1 MNTDFDAIVVGSGI
15 SGGWAAKELSEKG
28 LKVLVLERGAPLT
41 HGEDYV
47 GEHRAP
53 WETPLRGKPLRELYK
68 SDYAVQSTSFAFGEN
83 NRPFWNNDRENPY
96 VMDGESPFLWMRGA
110 VVGGKSLMWSRQVYR
125 WSDMDFGAN
134 ARDGHGIDWPLRY
147 ADIAPWYAHV
157 ERLIGVSG
165 AAEDI
170 PHLPDGEFLPAM
182 DMNAGEKH
190 LKREVEQKFAG
201 RRVIMGR
208 AAVLTREHNGRGACH
223 YCGPCERGCSVGA
236 YFSSLSSTLPAAAK
250 TGRLTL
256 RANSVVE
263 GLDYDP
269 ATRKVSAVR
278 VIDSTSGE
286 RLRFSSRLVF
296 LCASTVGS
304 TQILLNSRSDSFPE
318 GLANGSGTLGRYLMD
333 HTNGLGAFG
342 LFPNLLMDRYYS
354 GNRPNNIYIPRFRN
368 LGAGGDAAEF
378 VRGYGF
384 QGAAFRTNWSMNYRM
399 PGFGAG
405 FKQTLRYPG
414 YWAMFLAGFGECLPQ
429 QRNRMYLHPNKV
441 DRFGIPQVAFDFAW
455 HDNEKRMC
463 RDIVNE
469 AEAMLRAAGAQIVMR
484 LEEPEPP
491 GGAIHEMGSARMGR
505 DPAQSVLNG
514 WNQAHEVENLF
525 VTDGAAMS
533 STACVNPS
541 LTYMALTAR
550 ACDYAVARL
559 RSA

>member
-1 MNTDFDAIVVGSGI
+1 MAPPDHPQCYALAFFGIDDRELAVQRRDTLKGLLLLGGFGFPAAVQRALAAGLTPEGSAAGMFDVPARALVAALAERIIPATDTPGAVEAGVVDFIEQIVFSWYTDAERAIFLQGLEDAGAMATTRFQQDFETLDGERQDQLLGELEQHALAAGTPLTFSLQTNLDEICRRFCQAEGTRRGGLLHLRNRRHPGTALRAHADGLSRRRAAGRDRARLGQRHEGLRAVPMNTDFDAIVVGSGI

-41 HGEDYV
+41 HGKDYV

-53 WETPLRGKPLRELYK
+53 WETPMRGKPLRELYK

-157 ERLIGVSG
+157 ERFIGVSG

-190 LKREVEQKFAG
+190 LKREVEQKFAD

-208 AAVLTREHNGRGACH
+208 AAVLTRDHNGRGACH

-269 ATRKVSAVR
+269 ATRKVSGVR
-278 VIDSTSGE
+278 VIDSTVVNG
-286 RLRFSSRLVF
+286 
-296 LCASTVGS
+296 CASVPAWCS
-304 TQILLNSRSDSFPE
+304 CVPPRLAAPRSCSIHAATAFPT
-318 GLANGSGTLGRYLMD
+318 GLPT
-333 HTNGLGAFG
+333 
-342 LFPNLLMDRYYS
+342 
-354 GNRPNNIYIPRFRN
+354 
-368 LGAGGDAAEF
+368 AAA
-378 VRGYGF
+378 R
-384 QGAAFRTNWSMNYRM
+384 S
-399 PGFGAG
+399 
-405 FKQTLRYPG
+405 
-414 YWAMFLAGFGECLPQ
+414 
-429 QRNRMYLHPNKV
+429 
-441 DRFGIPQVAFDFAW
+441 VA
-455 HDNEKRMC
+455 
-463 RDIVNE
+463 
-469 AEAMLRAAGAQIVMR
+469 
-484 LEEPEPP
+484 
-491 GGAIHEMGSARMGR
+491 
-505 DPAQSVLNG
+505 
-514 WNQAHEVENLF
+514 
-525 VTDGAAMS
+525 T
-533 STACVNPS
+533 
-541 LTYMALTAR
+541 
-550 ACDYAVARL
+550 
-559 RSA
+559 